1 MEARE
6 TEPGQRTQPPD
17 RCPWR
22 GGCSQDSHGEARSRS
37 SDLTDY
43 QRVALTDVSPATEDI
58 LADVTRK
65 LERFTDYSDPAIR
78 VRFDAL
84 LLQTLWFLEIR
95 MDLTKQN
102 APRLDYLF
110 EPATGAALPKEERL
124 QTDYYEFL
132 VGNLASSVKVEV
144 SDVASGRV
152 DVYINFGN
160 LRFSVEVKR
169 DETDCSFPALR
180 RKYLGQAAEYSN
192 TNARLGLL
200 LVLDLTPK
208 PHGAGDMRN
217 KVAVESVMT
226 PGDREPRG
234 IVLVTVP
241 GRRRTP
247 RSVVAGS

>member
-1 MEARE
+1 MEK
-6 TEPGQRTQPPD
+6 
-17 RCPWR
+17 R
-22 GGCSQDSHGEARSRS
+22 GRALQI
-37 SDLTDY
+37 LTDY